1 MEGKLIGDYLI
12 SKAGGKGT
20 MGKVYSAVHMP
31 TKKIVAIKTVPKT
44 NENISREISLMKV
57 IDHPFIV
64 TLFDVIETPTN
75 YCLVMEFVEGI
86 TLLDYIKTKGKTIE
100 PWFIRHVFC
109 QILSCLIYLHNK
121 MKIVHRDLKLE
132 NIIVDHNMNIRI
144 LDFGLSNISKQTD
157 NSLFKTHCGSVCYA
171 APEMIDNKDYSF
183 SVDIWSLGIILYCLQ
198 YRRFPFCDENM
209 SGIYQKIHNEEPF
222 FQCQY
227 NDINAVIRQ
236 CLKKN
241 PDERPS
247 SMDLLNL
254 KWIQGYQN
262 PKLLSADFGIDEQ
275 WVFSTKIL
283 TIDDKIM
290 RRYQIV
296 QEMASLL
303 KQSGHVRSFL
313 AKTLSGRTIICN
325 RTSHLI
331 PMHGHR
337 RQSDA
342 HPIIKRYHTAD
353 NLNLSNQ
360 N

>member
-1 MEGKLIGDYLI
+1 
-12 SKAGGKGT
+12 
-20 MGKVYSAVHMP
+20 
-31 TKKIVAIKTVPKT
+31 
-44 NENISREISLMKV
+44 
-57 IDHPFIV
+57 
-64 TLFDVIETPTN
+64 
-75 YCLVMEFVEGI
+75 
-86 TLLDYIKTKGKTIE
+86 
-100 PWFIRHVFC
+100 
-109 QILSCLIYLHNK
+109 
-121 MKIVHRDLKLE
+121 
-132 NIIVDHNMNIRI
+132 
-144 LDFGLSNISKQTD
+144 
-157 NSLFKTHCGSVCYA
+157 
-171 APEMIDNKDYSF
+171 
-183 SVDIWSLGIILYCLQ
+183 
-198 YRRFPFCDENM
+198 
-209 SGIYQKIHNEEPF
+209 
-222 FQCQY
+222 
-227 NDINAVIRQ
+227 
-236 CLKKN
+236 
-241 PDERPS
+241 
-247 SMDLLNL
+247 MDLLNL